1 MTFFSA
7 KPHTRSGPSP
17 RALALTMLTALASL
31 LSACGD
37 ETSSFIDE
45 LDLSEFET
53 ITAVESLDLDTI
65 SVDAAVT
72 YWELREDEQHPDGA
86 PSVLSASGQL
96 CDGAGDEAACRTE
109 FEELSSTAGFGWHS
123 HPLDLFYYLAVN
135 EGESNSVIASKDDV
149 LSFLGD
155 IESTDEAVLAALAE
169 GYYWDTDKEA
179 GAVKEVDGGFEL
191 IVVKSVSLCMPI
203 QSNRILLRI
212 DRDGTQSV
220 LREEVLRKLDDHCA

>member
-1 MTFFSA
+1 MHSFSA
-7 KPHTRSGPSP
+7 KPQTRA
-17 RALALTMLTALASL
+17 RANHRVRALTMMTALAAL

-37 ETSSFIDE
+37 DSSSFIDE
-45 LDLSEFET
+45 LDLSEYET
-53 ITAVESLDLDTI
+53 IRAVESLDLDTI
-65 SVDAAVT
+65 SVDASVT

-86 PSVLSASGQL
+86 PNVLGATGQL
-96 CDGAGDEAACRTE
+96 CDGASDEAACRTE
-109 FEELSSTAGFGWHS
+109 FEELSSTTGFGWHS

-135 EGESNSVIASKDDV
+135 EGESNSTIASKDDV

-179 GAVKEVDGGFEL
+179 GAIKEVEGGFEL
-191 IVVKSVSLCMPI
+191 IVVKSVSLCLPI

-220 LREEVLRKLDDHCA
+220 LREEVLRKLDDHCT